1 MSKRNIAKARAAGTA
16 PGTIALAALRQV
28 ANLHRLRL
36 TVDDGASVGEALA
49 RARPPVHFRRQAI
62 IETALRTWTSERLQ
76 RVMAQLSDAVFET
89 RKQPALAEA
98 IAHRALTA
106 IAVNARQRSST

>member
-1 MSKRNIAKARAAGTA
+1 MSKRNFARRAAKAPRPAR
-16 PGTIALAALRQV
+16 LRSAALRHV

-36 TVDDGASVGEALA
+36 AVEEGGSVGEALE

-62 IETALRTWTSERLQ
+62 IETALRTWTSERLP

-106 IAVNARQRSST
+106 IAVNARQRAS